1 MGAGSG
7 VVHPWTCPPT
17 PELLVQ
23 VVIEIDFAG
32 PNAGGIG
39 EFNSIGERTGKE
51 RNTYQLLCQIL

>member
-1 MGAGSG
+1 M
-7 VVHPWTCPPT
+7 HPWTCPPT